1 MQNSAKKGVDK
12 AGALKSSVELDQITF
27 FWLIS
32 GNKIENKIFMYADC
46 MIRIGKDIK
55 GIKLNTCLLYFKVTI
70 NKKW

>member
-55 GIKLNTCLLYFKVTI
+55 GIKLKHMFVVFQG
-70 NKKW
+70 